1 MLYLGILSVIIGLL
15 FFQWFGKNYLRP
27 PFSKPLIFYS
37 NTFKVTSIILQIL
50 LVLGG
55 FFLIFRSS
63 VIIGFILI
71 GINIF
76 IFLYNKRIT
85 SIKATKNA
93 MYKAYY
99 KVKKFYPVNNI
110 DLSEKDRMDREKYI
124 LLLTLEPRY
133 RYFGKYDMETLE
145 SIVDE
150 YPDIES
156 LTNFVILFEFY
167 EDQYPGID
175 IGKLRKYVKDT
186 FETIKE
192 YDISLED
199 YIKNG
204 GKYVWDKTTA
214 YNSS

>member
-27 PFSKPLIFYS
+27 PFSRPPIFYS
-37 NTFKVTSIILQIL
+37 NIFKITSFILQVL

-63 VIIGFILI
+63 VIVGFILL
-71 GINIF
+71 GIIIF
-76 IFLYNKRIT
+76 IFLYNKRIS

-93 MYKAYY
+93 MYKTYY
-99 KVKKFYPVNNI
+99 KVKRFYPVSNI
-110 DLSEKDRMDREKYI
+110 NLSEKERLEREKHI

-192 YDISLED
+192 NNFSLED
-199 YIKNG
+199 YIKND
-204 GKYVWDKTTA
+204 GKYV
-214 YNSS
+214 